1 MAASGGQVR
10 TPGVQ
15 CSAGASAAAGPGRAG
30 QAGSGADDEAGRKP
44 MVRGER
50 VGAIVAAG
58 GSGQR
63 AGLAKQ
69 WLALGGETVVR
80 RSARLLAG
88 CDLVDDLVVVVP
100 PGEEAR
106 GAAEVAGLGKGA
118 RVVAG
123 GAQRADSVRNGLA
136 ALAGCG
142 VVLVHDAARP
152 FATPDLVRRVAEA
165 AAAAGAALAAVQVS
179 DTVKRADGPGPSA
192 AQAASEAGPRVA
204 ETLDRRTLWLAQTPQ
219 GFRRDL
225 LLRGYAE
232 AGEAASAATD
242 ECALVERLGAP
253 VTLVPGEPGNFKI
266 TTPDDVARARALT
279 EAPMATGVAYDCHR
293 FEAGRRL
300 VLGGV
305 EFEGDGL
312 LGHSDADVCA
322 HAIGDAILGAAGL
335 GDLGRHFPDTDPRW
349 KGVSSLVLLREI
361 AARAAEAG
369 WRVGNADVTLAARR
383 PKIAPR
389 AAEMRERLAAALG
402 VSAAQINVKAT
413 TGEGMG
419 FVGRGEGIAAHAV
432 ALLVRRTA

>member
-1 MAASGGQVR
+1 MIRDV
-10 TPGVQ
+10 
-15 CSAGASAAAGPGRAG
+15 
-30 QAGSGADDEAGRKP
+30 
-44 MVRGER
+44 R

-69 WLALGGETVVR
+69 WLVLGGASVLR
-80 RSARLLAG
+80 RSASLLAG

-106 GAAEVAGLGKGA
+106 GAAELSGLGKGA
-118 RVVAG
+118 RAVAG
-123 GAQRADSVRNGLA
+123 GAARADSVRLGLA
-136 ALAGCG
+136 ALERCE

-152 FATPDLVRRVAEA
+152 FATPDLIRRVAEA
-165 AAAAGAALAAVQVS
+165 AVADGAALAALQVT
-179 DTVKRADGPGPSA
+179 DTVKRAADPSPLQATSPSPLQATSPSPPQATSPA
-192 AQAASEAGPRVA
+192 AAPSRVA

-219 GFRRDL
+219 GFRSDVLKRA
-225 LLRGYAE
+225 Y
-232 AGEAASAATD
+232 EAAGQEAAAATD
-242 ECALVERLGAP
+242 ECGLVERLGAP
-253 VTLVPGEPGNFKI
+253 VTLVPGEAGNFKI
-266 TTPDDVARARALT
+266 TTPEDVARARALT
-279 EAPMATGVAYDCHR
+279 EPPFATGVAYDCHR

-349 KGVSSLVLLREI
+349 RGVSSLVLLREI
-361 AARAAEAG
+361 AAKAAEAG

-389 AAEMRERLAAALG
+389 ADEMRARLAEALG
-402 VSAAQINVKAT
+402 VAPGQVNVKAT

-419 FVGRGEGIAAHAV
+419 FVGRGEGIAAHAT
-432 ALLVRRTA
+432 ALLVRRGA

>member
-1 MAASGGQVR
+1 MIL
-10 TPGVQ
+10 
-15 CSAGASAAAGPGRAG
+15 
-30 QAGSGADDEAGRKP
+30 
-44 MVRGER
+44 GER

-69 WLALGGETVVR
+69 WLELGGQTVLR
-80 RSARLLAG
+80 RAARLLAECPG
-88 CDLVDDLVVVVP
+88 VDELVLVVP
-100 PGEEAR
+100 AGEEAR
-106 GAAEVAGLGKGA
+106 AAEALAGLGKPG

-123 GAQRADSVRNGLA
+123 GPARADSVRLGLD

-152 FATPDLVRRVAEA
+152 FATPGLVARVGEA
-165 AAAAGAALAAVQVS
+165 AARDGAALAAVAVT
-179 DTVKRADGPGPSA
+179 DTVKRSGPGLP
-192 AQAASEAGPRVA
+192 PRVA
-204 ETLDRRTLWLAQTPQ
+204 ATLDRRELWLAQTPQ

-225 LLRGYAE
+225 LLRAYQAAGAE
-232 AGEAASAATD
+232 ASGATD

-266 TTPDDVARARALT
+266 TSPEDVARARALT
-279 EAPMATGVAYDCHR
+279 GAPVASGVGYDCHR

-322 HAIGDAILGAAGL
+322 HALGDAILGAAGL

-349 KGVSSLVLLREI
+349 KGVSSLLLLREI
-361 AARAAEAG
+361 SALAAAAG
-369 WRVGNADVTLAARR
+369 WRLGNADVTLAARR
-383 PKIAPR
+383 PRIAPR
-389 AAEMRERLAAALG
+389 AAEMRARLAEALG
-402 VSAAQINVKAT
+402 VSPAQVNVKAT

-432 ALLVRRTA
+432 ALLVRSGP